1 MFNRSLV
8 VLAVLSATALGASAL
23 PAQVAPPEIQPVLLQ
38 MIRDDAVHREL
49 KLSEDQ
55 ARQVFDVLESI
66 DGSWFRVRI
75 RPAQERIETIDRLTE
90 QLSDALAEILDSK
103 QLERLDQLQ
112 NQALGTRM
120 IVRDKT
126 ATALGLSPTTRESL
140 YEVFAKTDKVVAGVQ
155 QQSQAQSLDASAAA
169 KQIEKAKA
177 DEKKTLVDALTNQQ
191 KRTLSSLTGPA
202 FNFAAVK
209 RMYPAA
215 PELTNDGASW
225 LQGDPVTL
233 DDLKGKVVAVH
244 FYAFQC
250 INCRRNL
257 PHYNRW
263 HTDYA
268 DDGLVVIGIQTPETA
283 AERSAERVAAALQ
296 TEQIQY
302 PVLMDAQSA
311 NWKQWSNTM
320 WPTVY
325 LVDKQGFLRRW
336 WQGEMNWKGIQGEA
350 QMRETIEQLLAEE

>member
-1 MFNRSLV
+1 MFNKPLV
-8 VLAVLSATALGASAL
+8 VVAYLLAIPFVAPAL

-38 MIRDDAVHREL
+38 MVRDDAIHQEL
-49 KLSEDQ
+49 NLSEDQ
-55 ARQVFDVLESI
+55 VRQVFAALEQI
-66 DGSWFRVRI
+66 DGPWFRVRI
-75 RPAQERIETIDRLTE
+75 RPAQERIETIDRLSE

-103 QLERLDQLQ
+103 QLNRLDQLH

-140 YEVFAKTDKVVAGVQ
+140 YEVFAKTDSVVADVQ
-155 QQSQAQSLDASAAA
+155 QQSQTQSLDAAAAA
-169 KQIEKAKA
+169 KQIDKAKA
-177 DEKKTLVDALTNQQ
+177 AEKKSLVDALTNQQ
-191 KRTLSSLTGPA
+191 KRTLSALTGPS

-215 PELTNDGASW
+215 PELTGEGASW
-225 LQGDPVTL
+225 LQGDPLTL
-233 DDLKGKVVAVH
+233 DGLKGKVVVVH

-263 HTDYA
+263 HADYA

-283 AERSAERVAAALQ
+283 AERSADRVAAALQ

-325 LVDKQGFLRRW
+325 LVDKKGFLRRW
-336 WQGEMNWKGIQGEA
+336 WQGEMNWKGTPGEA

>member
-1 MFNRSLV
+1 MFNKSLV
-8 VLAVLSATALGASAL
+8 VMAFLLAIAFDAPAL
-23 PAQVAPPEIQPVLLQ
+23 PAQTAPPEIQPVLLQ

-49 KLSEDQ
+49 NLSEDQ
-55 ARQVFDVLESI
+55 VRQVFAALEPI
-66 DGSWFRVRI
+66 DGPWFRVRI
-75 RPAQERIETIDRLTE
+75 RPAQERIETIDRLSE
-90 QLSDALAEILDSK
+90 QLADALAEILDSK
-103 QLERLDQLQ
+103 QLNRLDQLH

-126 ATALGLSPTTRESL
+126 ATALGLSPATRESL
-140 YEVFAKTDKVVAGVQ
+140 YEVFAKTDSVVAGVQ
-155 QQSQAQSLDASAAA
+155 QQSQAQSLDAAAAA
-169 KQIEKAKA
+169 KKIDKAKA
-177 DEKKTLVDALTNQQ
+177 DEKKALVDALTNQQ

-215 PELTNDGASW
+215 PELTSEGASW
-225 LQGDPVTL
+225 LQGDPLTL
-233 DDLKGKVVAVH
+233 DGLKGKVVAVH

-263 HTDYA
+263 HADYA
-268 DDGLVVIGIQTPETA
+268 DKGLVVIGIQTPETA
-283 AERSAERVAAALQ
+283 AERSADRVAAALQ

-325 LVDKQGFLRRW
+325 LVDKKGFLRRW
-336 WQGEMNWKGIQGEA
+336 WQGEMNWKGTPGEA

>member
-1 MFNRSLV
+1 MFNQPHVVVAFLV
-8 VLAVLSATALGASAL
+8 AMAFDAPAS
-23 PAQVAPPEIQPVLLQ
+23 PAQAPPPEIQPVLLQ

-49 KLSEDQ
+49 NLSRDQ
-55 ARQVFDVLESI
+55 IRQVFAALDPI
-66 DGSWFRVRI
+66 DGPWFRVRI

-90 QLSDALAEILDSK
+90 QLTDALAEILEPN
-103 QLERLDQLQ
+103 QVERLDQLQ

-126 ATALGLSPTTRESL
+126 STALGLSPAIRESL
-140 YEVFAKTDKVVAGVQ
+140 YEVFAKTDQVVAGVQ
-155 QQSQAQSLDASAAA
+155 QQSQAQSLDAAAAA

-177 DEKKTLVDALTNQQ
+177 EEKKAVVDALTNQQ
-191 KRTLSSLTGPA
+191 KRTLSSLTGPS

-215 PELTNDGASW
+215 PELTSEGASW
-225 LQGDPVTL
+225 LQGDPLTIN
-233 DDLKGKVVAVH
+233 DLKGKVVAVH

-263 HTDYA
+263 HADYA

-311 NWKQWSNTM
+311 NWDLWSNTM

-325 LVDKQGFLRRW
+325 LIDKQGFLRRW
-336 WQGEMNWKGIQGEA
+336 WQGEMNWKGTPGEA

>member
-1 MFNRSLV
+1 MFNQPHVVVAFLV
-8 VLAVLSATALGASAL
+8 AMTFDAPAS
-23 PAQVAPPEIQPVLLQ
+23 PAQAPPPEIQPVLLQ

-49 KLSEDQ
+49 NLSRDQ
-55 ARQVFDVLESI
+55 IRQVFAALDPI
-66 DGSWFRVRI
+66 DGPWFRVRI

-90 QLSDALAEILDSK
+90 QLTDALAEILEPN
-103 QLERLDQLQ
+103 QVERLDQLQ

-126 ATALGLSPTTRESL
+126 STALGLSPAIRESL
-140 YEVFAKTDKVVAGVQ
+140 YEVFAKTDQVVAGVQ
-155 QQSQAQSLDASAAA
+155 QQSQAQSLDAAAAA

-177 DEKKTLVDALTNQQ
+177 EEKKAVVDALTNQQ
-191 KRTLSSLTGPA
+191 KRTLSSLTGPS

-215 PELTNDGASW
+215 PELTSEGASW
-225 LQGDPVTL
+225 LQGDPLTIN
-233 DDLKGKVVAVH
+233 DLKGKVVAVH

-263 HTDYA
+263 HADYA

-311 NWKQWSNTM
+311 NWDLWSNTM

-325 LVDKQGFLRRW
+325 LIDKQGFLRRW
-336 WQGEMNWKGIQGEA
+336 WQGEMNWKGTPGEA